1 MPTSLIFR
9 VKPRII
15 MAKKVSASSL
25 RTKEWTLSTKIGNKI
40 EEYRRR
46 KAALL
51 AERDKLENLREA
63 IADLKDEH
71 KQLREEIREIEGY

>member
-1 MPTSLIFR
+1 
-9 VKPRII
+9 